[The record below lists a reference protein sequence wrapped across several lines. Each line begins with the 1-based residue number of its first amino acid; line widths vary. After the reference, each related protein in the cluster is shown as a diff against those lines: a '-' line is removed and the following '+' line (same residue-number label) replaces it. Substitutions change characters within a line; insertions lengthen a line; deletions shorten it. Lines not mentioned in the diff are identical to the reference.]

1 MSGEQEEAG
10 DPKGRSKH
18 LLRTRRVTRPGGAG
32 PIGPPNPRPEGG
44 YIRHSR
50 DSGSAPRVDVYLP
63 TYKRLSRG
71 GRRKEAESGRRRRE
85 EGGVG

>member
-1 MSGEQEEAG
+1 MSREQEEAPPLWAPRNTYFG
-10 DPKGRSKH
+10 PAESQD
-18 LLRTRRVTRPGGAG
+18 LGAG
-32 PIGPPNPRPEGG
+32 PIGPSNPRPEGG

-50 DSGSAPRVDVYLP
+50 DSGSALRVDGYLP

>member
-1 MSGEQEEAG
+1 MAQRAAPNTYFGPAESQ
-10 DPKGRSKH
+10 D
-18 LLRTRRVTRPGGAG
+18 LGAG
-32 PIGPPNPRPEGG
+32 PIGPSNPRPEGG

-50 DSGSAPRVDVYLP
+50 DSGSALRVDGYLP